1 LDGSDK
7 EFGNGLLIEK
17 EANMNEAIQIAQQ
30 GLWLILELSLI
41 PLLSSLIVGLIISLF
56 QALTQIQEQTLTFV
70 PKVIVTALIIIW
82 RFPSMIESMKSFTAT
97 VFEVILRVGA
107 SPIG

>member
-1 LDGSDK
+1 
-7 EFGNGLLIEK
+7 
-17 EANMNEAIQIAQQ
+17 MNDVTQIAQQ

-41 PLLSSLIVGLIISLF
+41 PLMASLIVGLIISLL
-56 QALTQIQEQTLTFV
+56 QALTQVQEQTLTFV
-70 PKVIVTALIIIW
+70 PKVIITALIIIW
-82 RFPSMIESMKSFTAT
+82 RFPSMIESMKAFMFT